1 MDADA
6 CGVSGSDYQTRFHQR
21 WSTLHDPHVRAL
33 AWLLEAPDL
42 LAPADPRWQHKIASL
57 PNDAAYHATAW
68 LHALDAAPAELH
80 GFLAIHP
87 LTRLGRYAEKLM
99 AWYFRHQ
106 GTLFAHGLQV
116 QAGKNDTIG
125 EFDFLLKQGEA
136 LLHWEFAT
144 KFYLLYPADRD
155 EEQLSQTDYFV
166 GPNLADTLG
175 AKMRKILER
184 QLSLGQHPAAQ
195 VHLPQALTTAQALIR
210 GWLFYRRGESLSA
223 DALGIS
229 AQHCRG
235 WWCNLHELDGHV
247 GPQCVVLPRLSWL
260 APAKLRPDAV
270 ITRAALKRQLTQ
282 GFETDPMPVMVATV
296 AERHGWLEETGRGF
310 VVPDDWQD
318 KAANYRSKSAK
329 ICR

>member
-1 MDADA
+1 M
-6 CGVSGSDYQTRFHQR
+6 R
-21 WSTLHDPHVRAL
+21 
-33 AWLLEAPDL
+33 
-42 LAPADPRWQHKIASL
+42 
-57 PNDAAYHATAW
+57 
-68 LHALDAAPAELH
+68 
-80 GFLAIHP
+80 
-87 LTRLGRYAEKLM
+87 
-99 AWYFRHQ
+99 
-106 GTLFAHGLQV
+106 
-116 QAGKNDTIG
+116 AGKDETVG
-125 EFDFLLKQGEA
+125 EFDFILREQEGLV
-136 LLHWEFAT
+136 HWEFAT

-195 VHLPQALTTAQALIR
+195 VHLPQALSAAQALIR

-235 WWCNLHELDGHV
+235 GWCNLHELDGHV

-270 ITRAALKRQLTQ
+270 ITRAALQRQLTQ